1 MLSKCFAWS
10 FCFRESIYLSN
21 AIYCIWTQLMPTSKP
36 PIQVLLTGVSGQLGQ
51 ELTKLLSLDDSVK
64 LIGLSHQDL
73 DITDSE
79 AVYEKVAGLMPDAI
93 VNAAAFTD
101 VEAAESLC
109 EFAHQV
115 NCKGAGNLAN
125 ASNAVGAAL
134 IHVSTDYV
142 FDGKKP
148 TAYCETDKTN
158 PLNQYGLSKL
168 AGEQT
173 VESLCKKHIIIR
185 SSSLFSEL
193 SKNFC
198 RTMLQLGISRS
209 SINVVSNQIS
219 GPTSALD
226 LAHGIIIIAKEIVK
240 WSLDS
245 EKWGVYHFCG
255 EPYAS
260 WYELAKQ
267 VIELQSTNVVL
278 TPNLVVQPILA
289 KDYRSEVIR
298 PAFSGLNNSKI
309 DKVFG
314 IKPSNWQ
321 KALTEIDFKL

>member
-1 MLSKCFAWS
+1 
-10 FCFRESIYLSN
+10 
-21 AIYCIWTQLMPTSKP
+21 MPTSKP
-36 PIQVLLTGVSGQLGQ
+36 PILILLTGASGQLGR
-51 ELTKLLSLDDSVK
+51 ELVALLTLDDGVE

-79 AVYEKVAGLMPDAI
+79 AVLKKIVDLNPDVI
-93 VNAAAFTD
+93 INAAAFTD

-109 EFAHQV
+109 ELAHQI
-115 NCKGAGNLAN
+115 NCTGAGNLAN
-125 ASNAVGAAL
+125 ASNAIGAGL

-142 FDGKKP
+142 FDGKKL
-148 TAYCETDKTN
+148 TAYCETDNTN

-168 AGEQT
+168 AGEQA
-173 VESLCKKHIIIR
+173 VESLCQKHIIIR
-185 SSSLFSEL
+185 SSSLFSAT

-209 SINVVSNQIS
+209 SINVVSDQIT

-226 LAHGIIIIAKEIVK
+226 LAHGVIVIAKEIVK
-240 WSLDS
+240 WSMNS

-255 EPYAS
+255 EPYGS
-260 WYELAKQ
+260 WYELAEK
-267 VIELQSTNVVL
+267 VIQLQSTKVPL
-278 TPNLVVQPILA
+278 TPNLVIQPILA
-289 KDYRSEVIR
+289 KNYQSEVIR
-298 PAFSGLNNSKI
+298 PAFSRLDNRKI
-309 DKVFG
+309 DNVFG